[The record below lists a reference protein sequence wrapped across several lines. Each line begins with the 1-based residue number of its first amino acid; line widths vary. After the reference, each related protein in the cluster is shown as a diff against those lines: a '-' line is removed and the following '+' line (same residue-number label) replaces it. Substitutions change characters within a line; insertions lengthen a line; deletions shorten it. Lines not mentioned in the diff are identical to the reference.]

1 MRSSPEPGPAPVP
14 VPETEVPRGT
24 VSLWAFPELAD
35 KGGSAGLSA
44 GIAGAGGAGGA
55 WILPDLGSPT
65 GREASGAD
73 STPAPDASYD
83 HGYEDG
89 VRDGAAAAERE
100 IRAAIEAVRH
110 ISDSLS
116 IARNELA
123 GDHARGIYALATAVA
138 KKLIQREIELDPAAM
153 QGLIERAT
161 ELMPPDAPFTARLNP
176 SDLEAITPFLES
188 MNAQGR
194 VSAVE
199 WLADPAIERG
209 GFRLENPLRVVDGR
223 IDVALR
229 NLYESLDHEWDRH
242 A

>member
-1 MRSSPEPGPAPVP
+1 MP
-14 VPETEVPRGT
+14 VPETGVPRGT
-24 VSLWAFPELAD
+24 TALWSFPELGD
-35 KGGSAGLSA
+35 KGGPASLSGGTAG
-44 GIAGAGGAGGA
+44 GGGAGGA
-55 WILPDLGSPT
+55 WILPDLGSPA
-65 GREASGAD
+65 GREGSGAE
-73 STPAPDASYD
+73 SPPAPDASYD
-83 HGYEDG
+83 RGYEDG

-100 IRAAIEAVRH
+100 LRAAIEAVRH

-138 KKLIQREIELDPAAM
+138 RKLIQREIEIDPAVM

-161 ELMPPDAPFTARLNP
+161 ELMPPDAPFTARLHP
-176 SDLEAITPFLES
+176 SDLETITPFLES
-188 MNAQGR
+188 MNVPGR
-194 VSAVE
+194 VSVVE